1 MKYNANRTLRKLLL
15 SFGFCEGNHFYNN
28 HSNGDCWSFSEF
40 GTFYMRI
47 YGTHYKTQPIVINE
61 LMPLPAKEKNIKRY
75 IKKIKFY
82 KKIWMNIE
90 SQNRE
95 MKDKMIEIE
104 RKKLELMGDF

>member
-15 SFGFCEGNHFYNN
+15 SFGFCEGSYFYNRP
-28 HSNGDCWSFSEF
+28 SNGDYWSFTEF
-40 GTFYMRI
+40 GTFSMKI
-47 YGTHYKTQPIVINE
+47 YGTWFKTKPININE
-61 LMPLPAKEKNIKRY
+61 LMPLPAKEKNIKQK

-90 SQNRE
+90 SQNGE

-104 RKKLELMGDF
+104 RKKLELMEDF